1 MLELRSHVAPELV
14 QSSNNVGK
22 VRKNRIGL
30 IFNNC
35 CFVRLFVCLFVT
47 PKLSDAVM
55 LPVLLKLIHLLFAEV
70 SPGIVAESM
79 AVRN

>member
-1 MLELRSHVAPELV
+1 MS
-14 QSSNNVGK
+14 
-22 VRKNRIGL
+22 
-30 IFNNC
+30 
-35 CFVRLFVCLFVT
+35 FVRLFVCLFVT